1 MSANERVLIHRAKQ
15 GDTGAFEQLVN
26 QHSQFVYN
34 LALRLLNDPQEAED
48 LTQEAFI
55 RAWKALPR
63 FREDARF
70 TTWLYRIVTNLCYNR
85 MPRLKTEFEAAD
97 PDEDVEL
104 PSGGPSIESSIMNA
118 ETKQYL
124 HQAISALPENYKL
137 LITLRHLQGLSYQEI
152 ADSTGLPLGTVKT
165 GIFRARR
172 QLKEVLVP
180 LLDGQINLPHSE

>member
-26 QHSQFVYN
+26 QHSQYVYN

-48 LTQEAFI
+48 LAQEAFI

-85 MPRLKTEFEAAD
+85 MPRLKSELEAVD
-97 PDEDVEL
+97 PDEDVVL
-104 PSGGPSIESSIMNA
+104 PAGGPSVEANIMNA
-118 ETKQYL
+118 ETKDYL
-124 HQAISALPENYKL
+124 HEAILSLPENYKL

-172 QLKEVLVP
+172 HLKEILVP
-180 LLDGQINLPHSE
+180 LLDGGVRP